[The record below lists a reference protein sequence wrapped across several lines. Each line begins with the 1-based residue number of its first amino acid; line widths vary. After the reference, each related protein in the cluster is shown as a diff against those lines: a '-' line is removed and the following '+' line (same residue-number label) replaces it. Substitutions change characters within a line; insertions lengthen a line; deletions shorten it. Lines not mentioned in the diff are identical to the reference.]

1 MGAYYVFL
9 TKDWSSC
16 FWEVPVFTK
25 GVGNRT
31 KVKRRDT
38 HNTHK
43 GTLQVPTYDT
53 RLYLPRNLR
62 LAESPSLQL
71 INNHIS
77 IF

>member
-1 MGAYYVFL
+1 MGTSYVFL

-16 FWEVPVFTK
+16 FWEVLVFTK

-38 HNTHK
+38 HNTHE

>member
-38 HNTHK
+38 CNTHK
-43 GTLQVPTYDT
+43 GTPQVPTYDT
-53 RLYLPRNLR
+53 ILYLPRNLC
-62 LAESPSLQL
+62 LTESPSLQL